1 MEELLLAIVRSDSA
15 CHAAWP
21 RVDRLVVN
29 AWINDTQQ
37 AGGSLPTLEPVR
49 IFLRSRTP
57 NQPMCISVGY
67 HRWETG
73 ECNDGGR
80 KPVGVW

>member
-49 IFLRSRTP
+49 IFLRSLHP
-57 NQPMCISVGY
+57 QPAHVHLGWIS
-67 HRWETG
+67 
-73 ECNDGGR
+73 
-80 KPVGVW
+80 PVGNGGM